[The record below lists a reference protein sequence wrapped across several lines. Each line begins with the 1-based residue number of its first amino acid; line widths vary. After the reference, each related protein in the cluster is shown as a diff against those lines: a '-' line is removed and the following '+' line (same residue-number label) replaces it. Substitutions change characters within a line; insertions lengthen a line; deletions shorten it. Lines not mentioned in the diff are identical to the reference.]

1 MRTTRYLRQVPPGA
15 PPRPTGDRPV
25 TPLDIRSHAVRADT
39 GEVTTIADIAAAA
52 HKLTCKDAPTL
63 GLQYRVT
70 EQCFERDAAEPRDIV
85 KASPT
90 LHIPNEV
97 GPVDQ
102 RHLTRK
108 FQLGFT
114 AMPQGKPV
122 EQCPAWLERCRPHP
136 QRKSSCR
143 CCHNPSRTKGRRGCA
158 PLPRSFVTRLMFLG
172 DGGTASRSQISRRR
186 SAEHR
191 KGLSW

>member
-114 AMPQGKPV
+114 AMPQ
-122 EQCPAWLERCRPHP
+122 
-136 QRKSSCR
+136 
-143 CCHNPSRTKGRRGCA
+143 
-158 PLPRSFVTRLMFLG
+158 
-172 DGGTASRSQISRRR
+172 ASRLNSAQPGSNVAGRTRNASRVADAVIIPRARR
-186 SAEHR
+186 A
-191 KGLSW
+191 